1 MTSDDNGSLS
11 DACGVRG
18 SVDGPLLPTL
28 SDKIAQ
34 MPELGKGAAG
44 DLTSDRRL
52 WLDYAWVWTS
62 SPITPAAPINCLEP
76 VRECQAKDDMLLIVY
91 ALRK

>member
-11 DACGVRG
+11 DACGIRG

-34 MPELGKGAAG
+34 IPELGKGAAG
-44 DLTSDRRL
+44 DLG
-52 WLDYAWVWTS
+52 
-62 SPITPAAPINCLEP
+62 
-76 VRECQAKDDMLLIVY
+76 
-91 ALRK
+91 LR